1 MRCVRAEAFKS
12 LSTRVG
18 APNAKRPVLGMISD
32 KKYDFVHG
40 VTKNAPDERS
50 SVRLPWKVPWR
61 WRRAS
66 AGAQSLNRVSA
77 ACIAILAMLAVD
89 DAWSA
94 ASATQR
100 TPTQH

>member
-1 MRCVRAEAFKS
+1 MNVRF
-12 LSTRVG
+12 G
-18 APNAKRPVLGMISD
+18 ASFAM
-32 KKYDFVHG
+32 
-40 VTKNAPDERS
+40 E
-50 SVRLPWKVPWR
+50 VPWR

-66 AGAQSLNRVSA
+66 AGAQSLNRASA

-100 TPTQH
+100 TPNSHTTLTCQRSCHSLQVAAPS